1 MGRGVTVKR
10 DMLAKML
17 RELGATQKHIAVGV
31 LGAKA
36 QAPHKNEH
44 GEKSE
49 ATVAQVAQ
57 WNSYGTSTIPARP
70 FLAIAVA
77 RHARELLKM
86 QRRLATALVM
96 QKIGLDRALGLLGAY
111 AVGIVKQ
118 TIVEGVPPPNAESTI
133 KMKGSSTP
141 LINTGQLRNSITFE
155 LREGSE

>member
-10 DMLAKML
+10 DLLAKML

-70 FLAIAVA
+70 FLTVAVA
-77 RHARELLKM
+77 RHARELLKT

-96 QKIGLDRALGLLGAY
+96 QKIDLNRALGLLGAY

-118 TIVEGVPPPNAESTI
+118 TIAEGVPPPNAESTI